1 MRLSRRTTK
10 KRSTGRIIVR
20 GLHLIELFLY
30 FVSSKM
36 PKKRTV
42 ISYFGW
48 RHSECTVMF
57 QSFFQRHTNFWLT
70 YHIFL
75 TYWMILSD
83 LRCAVFHLHSRTKSQ
98 IDHSWYLVCTQ
109 FQTRVIWV
117 DWQEL
122 GFPMAIRYVLE
133 FCPPLHL
140 CYPVDYKP
148 SLHRY
153 QITRL
158 LYWLL
163 NQFRL
168 YSSSHSSSD
177 WLLWQRVPGTL
188 RGNDN
193 KSRIISIIQHY

>member
-1 MRLSRRTTK
+1 MHK
-10 KRSTGRIIVR
+10 KRALISHF
-20 GLHLIELFLY
+20 GLH
-30 FVSSKM
+30 
-36 PKKRTV
+36 
-42 ISYFGW
+42 
-48 RHSECTVMF
+48 HSECTVMF
-57 QSFFQRHTNFWLT
+57 QSFFLKIYKFLIT

-83 LRCAVFHLHSRTKSQ
+83 LRCAVFRLHSRTKSQ

-117 DWQEL
+117 DWQEP

-148 SLHRY
+148 SLHHY

-158 LYWLL
+158 LCWLL

>member
-1 MRLSRRTTK
+1 M
-10 KRSTGRIIVR
+10 
-20 GLHLIELFLY
+20 
-30 FVSSKM
+30 
-36 PKKRTV
+36 
-42 ISYFGW
+42 
-48 RHSECTVMF
+48 
-57 QSFFQRHTNFWLT
+57 T
-70 YHIFL
+70 YRIFL

-140 CYPVDYKP
+140 RYPVDYKP
-148 SLHRY
+148 SLHHY

-193 KSRIISIIQHY
+193 KSRIISTKSIIPLALFRYEMIIAHSYQTRIRGIIVN

>member
-1 MRLSRRTTK
+1 
-10 KRSTGRIIVR
+10 
-20 GLHLIELFLY
+20 
-30 FVSSKM
+30 
-36 PKKRTV
+36 
-42 ISYFGW
+42 
-48 RHSECTVMF
+48 
-57 QSFFQRHTNFWLT
+57 
-70 YHIFL
+70 
-75 TYWMILSD
+75 MILSD

-148 SLHRY
+148 SLHHY

-193 KSRIISIIQHY
+193 KSRIISIIQHYEELNHWIVQFYSSDWLSRIWAIIPCSPNMVTIRVCSNSKQAENRLFLEIKSGRVLDIFWGRF